1 MRKVLSVLFAT
12 ICLYFSFN
20 QIELDKVIS
29 LLLSANIQS
38 ILIALIITYT
48 SFYLRSFR
56 WKILVESPRKI
67 KLKHYISTTHIG
79 YFFNNIA
86 PLRAGDLIRAKLLSN
101 YTKTGFSFLFGSLVA
116 EKIIDLWIIGLF
128 SLVLILLGYF
138 SMLGLEFSFLILILY
153 IITSLIIFGNNS
165 IINNFQSRFSK
176 LENFVN
182 GYKLLSKNKIQL
194 FSLSI
199 CLWLCF
205 IVYVFFVLQS
215 IGISLSLE
223 QYIGLTIISSLV
235 TSLPFAPAAIGTY
248 HLAVIYC
255 LELYG
260 IDIESAQ
267 SAAILMHTLFVLYT
281 IISGYIYLSLENL
294 NFKTIINESKN

>member
-1 MRKVLSVLFAT
+1 MLSL
-12 ICLYFSFN
+12 
-20 QIELDKVIS
+20 
-29 LLLSANIQS
+29 
-38 ILIALIITYT
+38 
-48 SFYLRSFR
+48 
-56 WKILVESPRKI
+56 
-67 KLKHYISTTHIG
+67 
-79 YFFNNIA
+79 
-86 PLRAGDLIRAKLLSN
+86 
-101 YTKTGFSFLFGSLVA
+101 
-116 EKIIDLWIIGLF
+116 
-128 SLVLILLGYF
+128 
-138 SMLGLEFSFLILILY
+138 
-153 IITSLIIFGNNS
+153 
-165 IINNFQSRFSK
+165 
-176 LENFVN
+176 
-182 GYKLLSKNKIQL
+182 
-194 FSLSI
+194 

-205 IVYVFFVLQS
+205 ILYVFFVLQS